1 MTLKPELI
9 SPFLVAAAEVLRAET
24 GSAVQRGPLALERSA
39 VTSQEVTALVTLVG
53 QVEGTVLFSMS
64 SETALG
70 LVSRMMGEEFQRLDE
85 LVQSGIGELGNV
97 IAGRAATKLSKMGL
111 ECTISVPTL
120 IIGHGTVISTLDFQR
135 LMVPLETELGD
146 IQVHLAIREC

>member
-1 MTLKPELI
+1 MTQPELI

-85 LVQSGIGELGNV
+85 LVQSGIGELGN
-97 IAGRAATKLSKMGL
+97 GRRSRRRKPGGAH
-111 ECTISVPTL
+111 CTIRARSSS
-120 IIGHGTVISTLDFQR
+120 GT
-135 LMVPLETELGD
+135 GW
-146 IQVHLAIREC
+146 